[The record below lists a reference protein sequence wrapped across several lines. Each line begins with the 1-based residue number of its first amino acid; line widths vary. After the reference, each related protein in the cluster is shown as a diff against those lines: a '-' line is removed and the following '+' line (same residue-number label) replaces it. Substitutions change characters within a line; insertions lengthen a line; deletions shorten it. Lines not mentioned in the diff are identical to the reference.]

1 MRGLRGSPALVAVAI
16 SSMALGIGVNVTIY
30 SVVREMVL
38 DDLSARQPD
47 RLARVAAEIP
57 YARYR
62 DLRHAGVFQDLA
74 FNVWL
79 NDINWN
85 SGTHG
90 EVAWQMITSANFFDV
105 LGVGASAGRLYSQ
118 ADEGHP
124 VAVVSYGFWRG
135 RLNGDAHIVGRSLRL
150 NGSLYTVTG
159 VLPRDYRSILG
170 RGVSPEIYV
179 IAATDSAYC
188 HPFGRLRDGLTRG
201 QAREALL
208 AAARN
213 IGGADSRAGSC
224 QRGPFVCVEAGI
236 TKRGDFG
243 GCAPR

>member
-1 MRGLRGSPALVAVAI
+1 MLPLLTDLSRALRGLRKSPMLVAVAV
-16 SSMALGIGVNVTIY
+16 SSLALGIGANVTIY

-57 YARYR
+57 YSRYR
-62 DLRHAGVFQDLA
+62 ELRQAGVFQDLA

-118 ADEGHP
+118 ADEGRP

-135 RLNGDAHIVGRSLRL
+135 RLGSDAHIAGRSLNL
-150 NGSLYTVTG
+150 NGHLYTVTG
-159 VLPRDYRSILG
+159 VLPRD
-170 RGVSPEIYV
+170 
-179 IAATDSAYC
+179 
-188 HPFGRLRDGLTRG
+188 GLF
-201 QAREALL
+201 
-208 AAARN
+208 
-213 IGGADSRAGSC
+213 AGN
-224 QRGPFVCVEAGI
+224 R
-236 TKRGDFG
+236 
-243 GCAPR
+243 

>member
-1 MRGLRGSPALVAVAI
+1 MLPLVTDLSRALRSLRSAPALVAVAV

-47 RLARVAAEIP
+47 RLARVTAEIP

-62 DLRHAGVFQDLA
+62 ELRQAGVFQDLA

-90 EVAWQMITSANFFDV
+90 ETAWQMITSANFFDV

-118 ADEGHP
+118 ADEGRP

-135 RLNGDAHIVGRSLRL
+135 RLGSDTHIAGRSLNLDPQPSRRA
-150 NGSLYTVTG
+150 NS
-159 VLPRDYRSILG
+159 
-170 RGVSPEIYV
+170 SPDNVNPLIPCSS
-179 IAATDSAYC
+179 SAFTC
-188 HPFGRLRDGLTRG
+188 FGFRR
-201 QAREALL
+201 ALQPPPE
-208 AAARN
+208 R
-213 IGGADSRAGSC
+213 
-224 QRGPFVCVEAGI
+224 
-236 TKRGDFG
+236 T
-243 GCAPR
+243 